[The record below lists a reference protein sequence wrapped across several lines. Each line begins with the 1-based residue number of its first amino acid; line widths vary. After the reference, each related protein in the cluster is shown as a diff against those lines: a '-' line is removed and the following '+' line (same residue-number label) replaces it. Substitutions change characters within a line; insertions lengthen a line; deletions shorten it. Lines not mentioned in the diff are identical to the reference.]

1 MKKLNVLIGRI
12 IIQEKQKYYIK
23 WKKKIFIINIII
35 GVNVIAVKSLNVYNV
50 LKNGHTRSCGCLKN
64 IDHSGEKIKC
74 YDYQNT
80 YVGEIEVLE
89 KLESTKGGDYDKEKF
104 EKWLMPK
111 GINI

>member
-1 MKKLNVLIGRI
+1 
-12 IIQEKQKYYIK
+12 
-23 WKKKIFIINIII
+23 
-35 GVNVIAVKSLNVYNV
+35 
-50 LKNGHTRSCGCLKN
+50 LKN